1 MGNPSQT
8 VPRSLFRNYSFIK
21 LMQESG
27 ECLTLSPLPAPT
39 KELQAAVIESAHEHG
54 LLTFAHATNLRET
67 LLVLEAGV
75 DGMAHQFFDQAH
87 TENLIAAYKST
98 NALLIPTLTAIS
110 SMMGLTTARE
120 WTKNEHANQVLN
132 ASSRHS
138 MCDCMKISRP
148 GCSIEFAYEC
158 IKALKAEGIDVVW

>member
-1 MGNPSQT
+1 
-8 VPRSLFRNYSFIK
+8 
-21 LMQESG
+21 MQESG

-39 KELQAAVIESAHEHG
+39 KELQAAVINAAHKHD

-67 LLVLEAGV
+67 MLVLEAGV

-87 TENLIAAYKST
+87 TEDVIAAYKTT

-120 WTKNEHANQVLN
+120 WTKNEHADKVLN

-148 GCSIEFAYEC
+148 GCSIEFAYAC